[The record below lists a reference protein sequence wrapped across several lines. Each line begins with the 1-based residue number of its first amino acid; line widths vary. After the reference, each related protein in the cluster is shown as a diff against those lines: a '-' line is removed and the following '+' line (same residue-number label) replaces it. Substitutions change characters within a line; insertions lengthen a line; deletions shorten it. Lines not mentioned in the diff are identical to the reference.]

1 MSGGPNPSTVP
12 PRTAL
17 RPTAALPHSQMP
29 AVMRLRAQAFYP
41 HSTDRNIRVT
51 PAEFTDSPLLP
62 ELLQRR
68 CLPAS
73 LDIPDRDAQSRQP

>member
-41 HSTDRNIRVT
+41 HSTDRNIRVA

-68 CLPAS
+68 CLPAHWTS
-73 LDIPDRDAQSRQP
+73 PTATPRAGQP